1 MVKVPD
7 YGHRATDNQLAALS
21 KRLQLVYRQAMLSL
35 REKTLNYLE
44 QFEKEDAEKRALYDS
59 GELEHEAFIKWRKEQ
74 LMLPEQWNRML
85 NQLSADLTNRNEIAA
100 SMINDELPEVYALN
114 HNYGTYEAETG
125 SGIDTTYTMYDK
137 ATVARLVKEKQ
148 VLLPEP
154 KVNIPKDQRWN
165 KQHIQSA
172 VLQGILQGES
182 MSGIAD
188 RLASVT
194 TMSANAAIRNAR
206 TAVTGAENAGR
217 IDSYKRAQ
225 SLGIRMKQ
233 VWMATLDD
241 RTRDS
246 HAEIDGEKVEV
257 GEKFSNGCRYPG
269 DPQGRPEEVY
279 NCRCTLVA
287 EVEGSDPYNPAA
299 RPSQYLPEQ
308 GLTYEQWKNR
318 YKGKSTASNVV
329 SQDSVLSSSFR
340 NKLSNITYNPCANL
354 TQVETEDIRIFVIG
368 GWDMTDGS
376 CASVALAYAG
386 RENGIDVR
394 DFRDG
399 ESRDW
404 FADKQNKRDMAAECG
419 ISHTLINSYDTG
431 WEKLKSANLED
442 GVEYLIGYAQHMS
455 VIRRNKNSFEYLE
468 LQSLY
473 SNGWHKLNS
482 GELKSR
488 FGAKDSGRYDSLD
501 IYDVRTCKGDKFKEI
516 LGYIN
521 TAAGQEQKVK

>member
-1 MVKVPD
+1 MVKAPD
-7 YGHRATDNQLAALS
+7 YGHRATDKQLAALS
-21 KRLQLVYRQAMLSL
+21 KRLQLVYRQAMFSL

-85 NQLSADLTNRNEIAA
+85 NQLSADLTNRNEVAA

-257 GEKFSNGCRYPG
+257 GERFSNGCRYPG
-269 DPQGRPEEVY
+269 DPKGLPEEVY

-287 EVEGSDPYNPAA
+287 EVEGSDQYNPAA
-299 RPSQYLPEQ
+299 RPSRYLQ
-308 GLTYEQWKNR
+308 DAGLTYEQWKNR
-318 YKGKSTASNVV
+318 HIRKSSSQSTKSTEAKQIQTAFINAA
-329 SQDSVLSSSFR
+329 
-340 NKLSNITYNPCANL
+340 NKAEKIRAEEDFHISTNEPQKLLPIWNPYQEAKEGGANAKL
-354 TQVETEDIRIFVIG
+354 LIRAET
-368 GWDMTDGS
+368 MTD
-376 CASVALAYAG
+376 
-386 RENGIDVR
+386 
-394 DFRDG
+394 
-399 ESRDW
+399 
-404 FADKQNKRDMAAECG
+404 
-419 ISHTLINSYDTG
+419 
-431 WEKLKSANLED
+431 
-442 GVEYLIGYAQHMS
+442 
-455 VIRRNKNSFEYLE
+455 
-468 LQSLY
+468 
-473 SNGWHKLNS
+473 
-482 GELKSR
+482 
-488 FGAKDSGRYDSLD
+488 
-501 IYDVRTCKGDKFKEI
+501 KEI
-516 LGYIN
+516 RSSIKSLQKRIEEHLQKISRLEERLKNGGEVIN
-521 TAAGQEQKVK
+521 RRATESLSIYWANEIVKYTAQRDVFRGIINDRGENE